1 MNEGFANSA
10 RRLSQFVGIAICASS
25 VTLAGLSRGAEP
37 NDGLAR
43 AEEHLRANR
52 PTEAIAE
59 LEGLADLGHAD
70 AAISFDRGLAYSLRV
85 QKGPA
90 TEGDLGR
97 AVLGFEEARALSSSE
112 KTRVESEAAL
122 TSLRSEAAKR
132 RSRGGEPP
140 DVEEGLSLGRSV
152 VHLLPEMTWFYAAV
166 AFSLAFTVGL
176 VLRRKALLRGEAS
189 QLGVLLGVAALPLCL
204 LATACGLGARS
215 ERLELREGIVV
226 RAGVRPFDDR
236 HIVKTGV
243 DTLPEGA
250 KVRIV
255 GLEDGYVRFRRGAI
269 DGTLP
274 RDAVGEIARRR

>member
-1 MNEGFANSA
+1 MIRFANPSA
-10 RRLSQFVGIAICASS
+10 RRAPAFVGLALFASL
-25 VTLAGLSRGAEP
+25 VVRGGLSYAAEP
-37 NDGLAR
+37 SDGLAR

-59 LEGLADLGHAD
+59 LEGLADLGHVD
-70 AAISFDRGLAYSLRV
+70 PAISFDRGLAYALRV
-85 QKGPA
+85 QNGPA

-97 AVLGFEEARALSSSE
+97 AVLGFEEARALSSNE
-112 KTRVESEAAL
+112 KTRADSEAAL

-152 VHLLPEMTWFYAAV
+152 VHLLPEMVWFFAAI
-166 AFSLAFTVGL
+166 AFSLAFTSGL
-176 VLRRKALLRGEAS
+176 VLRRRALLRGEAS
-189 QLGVLLGVAALPLCL
+189 QLGVLLGVASLPLCL
-204 LATACGLGARS
+204 VTTASGLGARG

-250 KVRIV
+250 KVRIL
-255 GLEDGYVRFRRGAI
+255 GLEEGFVRFRRGAVE
-269 DGTLP
+269 GTLP
-274 RDAVGEIARRR
+274 RDAVGEIARRH

>member
-1 MNEGFANSA
+1 MGLTRPSA
-10 RRLSQFVGIAICASS
+10 RRVSGFVGLALCAS
-25 VTLAGLSRGAEP
+25 LIARAALSSAAEP
-37 NDGLAR
+37 NDGLTR

-59 LEGLADLGHAD
+59 LEGLADLGHVD
-70 AAISFDRGLAYSLRV
+70 PAISFDRGLAYALRV

-97 AVLGFEEARALSSSE
+97 AVLGFEEAKALSSNE
-112 KTRVESEAAL
+112 KTRSESEAAL

-152 VHLLPEMTWFYAAV
+152 VHLLPEMVWFFTAI
-166 AFSLAFTVGL
+166 AFSIAFTAGL
-176 VLRRKALLRGEAS
+176 VLRRRALLRGEAS
-189 QLGVLLGVAALPLCL
+189 QLGVLLGVASLPLCL
-204 LATACGLGARS
+204 VTTACGLGARG
-215 ERLELREGIVV
+215 ERLDLREGIVL
-226 RAGVRPFDDR
+226 RTGVRPFDDR

-250 KVRIV
+250 KVRIL
-255 GLEDGYVRFRRGAI
+255 GLEDGYVRFRRGAVE
-269 DGTLP
+269 GTLP
-274 RDAVGEIARRR
+274 RDAVGEIARGH